1 MEENGM
7 PAIEAD
13 TNAAEIRALQN
24 LLEQTD
30 YKALKHADG
39 ALSDEEYAE
48 TKALRA
54 QWRAKINELEA
65 LAAS

>member
-1 MEENGM
+1 MDENVM

-13 TNAAEIRALQN
+13 ENAAEIRALKD
-24 LLEQTD
+24 LLGQTD

-54 QWRAKINELEA
+54 QWRAKINELEG
-65 LAAS
+65 LTAS